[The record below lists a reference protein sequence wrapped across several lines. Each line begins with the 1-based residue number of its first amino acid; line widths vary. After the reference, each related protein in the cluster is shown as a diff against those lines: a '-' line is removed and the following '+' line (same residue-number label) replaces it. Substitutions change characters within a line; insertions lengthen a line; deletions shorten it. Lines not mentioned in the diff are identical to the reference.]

1 MISQK
6 IRKNKIGRH
15 TMGIHGHTKLV
26 FIDKFGRETV
36 KMDQDNTVTAAVK
49 KIFESNYF
57 GSIDYSM
64 LMPAIKKV
72 LGGVV
77 LFQNTLGND
86 ASDIWIP
93 KSFDNEITAHAGQT
107 VPTSLADDLTR
118 GIPNTA
124 ASLAVQNGYKMV
136 WNFPETQGNGTI
148 ASVGLCHSD
157 FGDYALNSS
166 DFQPLEMISNN
177 SIKSF
182 SFWDDDSRK
191 KVLNFFDPVGG
202 YSYSIWNND
211 VNFGA
216 SGQSFNNHYTTFNV
230 IRRKNAILN
239 NISVDM
245 CQYYGNE
252 EAEESFTLTYDLGG
266 EGTLTYANL
275 PSIYIDRTN
284 NLLWFSFVSGL
295 SSISSTTVFNAAAF
309 DMSAFANGVNLTPV
323 KTQMGSSMGGAILG
337 GNIPTQGLI
346 KESGDGY
353 LPAVIWDTDRFKF
366 KLASYDDSTQEFS
379 LENTSGIDLGLNRG
393 AVFPENLALGNYFY
407 LHSVRQTPLSK
418 LYEFD
423 MLNGTKKSY
432 DVTAPTEYIN
442 PYHIED
448 NNPIIGAACWGW
460 SPSRGFTM
468 GDSGTAI
475 NKLYLATKNDLPASI
490 TKSAS
495 TAMRVEYTL
504 TYV

>member
-6 IRKNKIGRH
+6 IGKNKIGKH

-36 KMDQDNTVTAAVK
+36 KMDQDNTVTVAVK

-57 GSIDYSM
+57 GSIDYSL

-124 ASLAVQNGYKMV
+124 ASIAVQNGYKLV

-157 FGDYALNSS
+157 FGDYALKNEA
-166 DFQPLEMISNN
+166 FKPIEMISND
-177 SIKSF
+177 SIKSVT
-182 SFWDDDSRK
+182 WAENDERYKILNVYDS
-191 KVLNFFDPVGG
+191 VNHYGYTLVTNQASVGR
-202 YSYSIWNND
+202 N
-211 VNFGA
+211 
-216 SGQSFNNHYTTFNV
+216 GQSMGGGNFAEFTV
-230 IRRKNAILN
+230 KRRKNQLLN

-245 CQYYGNE
+245 SHYLGNVENE
-252 EAEESFTLTYDLGG
+252 ETFTLRIDFGMGG
-266 EGTLTYANL
+266 VTNYGL
-275 PSIYIDRTN
+275 PSIFIDNTNNLFWIGFGYGTNSLTGNKSFSAYAYDMTAFTEGATLDPVKEQSISGMVAIGSNMPLQGMIKEGAEGYIPAIYVDSNLKYNFGLVSYDTSTKEFTKENISGYEFGTYNVGQRFSELIAVGNYYFVRGAIQDEFVKLFEVDRTN
-284 NLLWFSFVSGL
+284 NTINDYGVS
-295 SSISSTTVFNAAAF
+295 SS
-309 DMSAFANGVNLTPV
+309 G
-323 KTQMGSSMGGAILG
+323 
-337 GNIPTQGLI
+337 IPTI
-346 KESGDGY
+346 S
-353 LPAVIWDTDRFKF
+353 P
-366 KLASYDDSTQEFS
+366 
-379 LENTSGIDLGLNRG
+379 
-393 AVFPENLALGNYFY
+393 YF
-407 LHSVRQTPLSK
+407 
-418 LYEFD
+418 
-423 MLNGTKKSY
+423 
-432 DVTAPTEYIN
+432 
-442 PYHIED
+442 IEPD
-448 NNPIIGAACWGW
+448 NPIIGATQWGY
-460 SPSRGFTM
+460 SPVKFTM
-468 GDSGTAI
+468 GNSGTAI

-495 TAMRVEYTL
+495 TAMRVEYTI
-504 TYV
+504 TYI